1 MENKFT
7 HLHLHTEYSL
17 LDGFSRID
25 ELIEKAKSFGMDSL
39 AITDHGQM
47 YGVIEFYKKATA
59 AGIKPI
65 IGCEVYV
72 TEKDHL
78 IKDPTNK
85 RYYHLILLAKNN
97 NGYQNLLK
105 IVSEGY
111 VNGYYYKPRVDLD
124 FIEKYSEDIIALS
137 ACLSGEVN
145 QRILENDI
153 DAAYETAKKY
163 AEVFGRENYYLE
175 LQNHGLPEQRRVNEI
190 LVKMHNDLDI
200 ELIATNDVHYINRE
214 DSFYQDVLLC
224 IQTGALLKDEDRM
237 KMPCDEF
244 YLKSPDEM
252 YAIFKDYE
260 RALENTNKIA
270 EMCNVEIEFHHP
282 HLPYFSKLPDNMTN
296 LDYLTQLVDEGLDR
310 KYENVDE
317 EIRARALKEINVINN
332 MGYIDY
338 FLIVWDFVRF
348 AKENDIAVGPGRGS
362 AAGSLVSYALDITQI
377 DPLKYDLIFERFLNP
392 ERVSMPDIDIDFDYV
407 RRDEVV
413 EYVNELYG
421 RDHVSQIVTF
431 GRMQARNAIRDV
443 GRVLDISYGKVDKIA
458 KLVPAVINMTLD
470 RALKESDKFKEAYES
485 DAENKRLIDTARK
498 VEALPR
504 HTSIHA
510 AGVVMSKE
518 ILTDIVPLALS
529 NDQVVTQ
536 FNMTE
541 IEELGLLKMDF
552 LGLRNLTV
560 IKDTIKDVKENHG
573 IDVDIEN
580 IDENDPNIIDQFN
593 KAKTIGLFQ
602 FESPGMRN
610 FLKNLKPTV
619 FDDLVAANSL
629 FRPGPMDEIPTYIHN
644 KNNPEDVSFL
654 DEKLKPILGV
664 TYGIIVYQEQVMQIV
679 QQLGGFSLGEADNL
693 RRAMSKKKMDVME
706 ANRDIFVNG
715 KVDENGEVIIPG
727 CIRNGVSEK
736 AANKIYDEMIS
747 FAKYAFNKS
756 HSAAYSLVA
765 VQTAYLKHYFPE
777 EYMANLISSVM
788 DSASK
793 LYLYVSEAKSMGID
807 VIAPDVNLSYQ
818 KFFAKD
824 GKIIFG
830 LSGIKNLGINFIN
843 AIIAARQKDGEF
855 LNFKDF
861 LERVEA
867 IDSRALNKKG
877 LESLIKA
884 GAFDSMGYARSKLMA
899 VYEKAMT
906 NVHEGQ
912 KVNVKGQMN
921 LLDMTGETNKNSTE
935 DITFPDVSEYPKK
948 VKLSLEK
955 DVLGFYISDHPL
967 SEATDKLKNTITFRT
982 NYKDQMTDP
991 EIARLDNQFVT
1002 MAGIITGKSEIMTK
1016 KRSLMAFA
1024 NIEDLHGS
1032 IEMVIF
1038 PETYKTYRN
1047 LIEDDN
1053 VVLVKGKLQ
1062 VDDED
1067 IKLLSQEFID
1077 IESLDFRT
1085 LYLKTRYNEY
1095 NNLREVLKE
1104 YSGKTPVVVYFEDRN
1119 KSFKLDQR
1127 LWVDANDQN
1136 ISRLEQFLGKENVKL
1151 N

>member
-72 TEKDHL
+72 SEKDHL
-78 IKDPTNK
+78 IKDPSNK

-124 FIEKYSEDIIALS
+124 FIKKYSDDIIALS

-153 DAAYETAKKY
+153 EAAYETAKKY
-163 AEVFGRENYYLE
+163 AEVFGKDNYYLE
-175 LQNHGLPEQRRVNEI
+175 LQNHGLPEQKRVNEV
-190 LVKMHNDLDI
+190 LVKMHKDLDI
-200 ELIATNDVHYINRE
+200 ELVATNDVHYINRE

-270 EMCNVEIEFHHP
+270 QMCNVEIEFHHP
-282 HLPYFSKLPDNMTN
+282 HLPYFSKLPENMTN
-296 LDYLTQLVDEGLDR
+296 LEYLTQLVDEGLAK

-317 EIRARALKEINVINN
+317 DIRARALKEINVIHN

-362 AAGSLVSYALDITQI
+362 AAGSLVSYSLDITQI

-470 RALKESDKFKEAYES
+470 RALEESDKFKEAYES
-485 DAENKRLIDTARK
+485 DAESKRLIDTARK
-498 VEALPR
+498 VESLPR

-560 IKDTIKDVKENHG
+560 IKDTIKDVKANRG

-619 FDDLVAANSL
+619 FDDLVSANSL

-644 KNNPEDVSFL
+644 KNNPKDVSFL
-654 DEKLKPILGV
+654 DEKLKPILAV

-693 RRAMSKKKMDVME
+693 RRAMSKKKMDIME
-706 ANRDIFVNG
+706 ANREIFVNG

-727 CIRNGVSEK
+727 CIRNGVSER

-793 LYLYVSEAKSMGID
+793 LYLYVSEAKSMGIE
-807 VIAPDVNLSYQ
+807 VIAPDVNLSFQ

-843 AIIAARQKDGEF
+843 AIISSRQKDGEF
-855 LNFKDF
+855 SNFKDF

-867 IDSRALNKKG
+867 YDSRALNKKG

-899 VYEKAMT
+899 VYEKAMAT
-906 NVHEGQ
+906 VHEGQ

-921 LLDMTGETNKNSTE
+921 LLDMASQTNENPTE
-935 DITFPDVSEYPKK
+935 DITFPDISEYPKK

-967 SEATDKLKNTITFRT
+967 SEANDKLKNTITFRT
-982 NYKDQMTDP
+982 NYKDELTNP
-991 EIARLDNQFVT
+991 EITRLDNKFVT

-1038 PETYKTYRN
+1038 PDTYKTYRN

-1067 IKLLSQEFID
+1067 IKLLCQEFID
-1077 IESLDFRT
+1077 IDSLDLRT
-1085 LYLKTRYNEY
+1085 LYLKTKYNEY
-1095 NNLREVLKE
+1095 NNLRGVLKE

-1119 KSFKLDQR
+1119 KSFKLDER
-1127 LWVDANDQN
+1127 LWVDTSDQN
-1136 ISRLEQFLGKENVKL
+1136 IEKLEQFLGKENVKL
-1151 N
+1151 T

>member
-7 HLHLHTEYSL
+7 HLHVHTEYSL

-25 ELIEKAKSFGMDSL
+25 QLIEKAKSYGMDSL

-65 IGCEVYV
+65 IGCEVYIS
-72 TEKDHL
+72 EKDHTL
-78 IKDPTNK
+78 KDPSNK

-105 IVSEGY
+105 IVSEAY

-124 FIEKYSEDIIALS
+124 FIKDYSEDIIALS

-153 DAAYETAKKY
+153 EGAYETAKKY
-163 AEVFGRENYYLE
+163 VEVFGKENYYLE
-175 LQNHGLPEQRRVNEI
+175 LQNHGLPEQKRVNEV
-190 LVKMHNDLDI
+190 LVKMHEDLDI
-200 ELIATNDVHYINRE
+200 ELVATNDVHYINRE
-214 DSFYQDVLLC
+214 DSYYQDVLLC
-224 IQTGALLKDEDRM
+224 IQTGTLLKDDDRM

-252 YAIFKDYE
+252 HAIFKNYE
-260 RALENTNKIA
+260 RAIENTNKIA
-270 EMCNVEIEFHHP
+270 DMCNVEIEFHNP
-282 HLPYFSKLPDNMTN
+282 HLPYFSKLPEGMTN
-296 LDYLTQLVDEGLDR
+296 LDYLTQLVDEGLAR

-317 EIRARALKEINVINN
+317 DIRARAMKEINVINN

-348 AKENDIAVGPGRGS
+348 AREHDIAVGPGRGS

-377 DPLKYDLIFERFLNP
+377 DPLKYNLIFERFLNP

-421 RDHVSQIVTF
+421 RDHVSQIITF

-470 RALKESDKFKEAYES
+470 RALEESDKFREAYEN
-485 DAENKRLIDTARK
+485 DAESKRLIDTARK

-560 IKDTIKDVKENHG
+560 IKDTIKDVKTNHG
-573 IDVDIEN
+573 VEIDIEA

-644 KNNPEDVSFL
+644 KNHPEDIRYI
-654 DEKLKPILGV
+654 DEKLKPILSV

-693 RRAMSKKKMDVME
+693 RRAMSKKKMDIME
-706 ANRDIFVNG
+706 ANREVFVHG
-715 KVDENGEVIIPG
+715 KVDENGDIVVPG
-727 CIRNGVSEK
+727 CVRNGVSES

-765 VQTAYLKHYFPE
+765 AQTAYLKYYYPE

-793 LYLYVSEAKSMGID
+793 LYLYVSEAKSMGIE

-818 KFFAKD
+818 KFFAKE

-830 LSGIKNLGINFIN
+830 LSGIKNLGINFIG
-843 AIIAARQKDGEF
+843 AIIAARESDGKF

-867 IDSRALNKKG
+867 YDSRALNKKG

-912 KVNVKGQMN
+912 KINVKGQMN
-921 LLDMTGETNKNSTE
+921 LLDMDDESKNQTS
-935 DITFPDVSEYPKK
+935 DITFPDINEYPKN

-967 SEATDKLKNTITFRT
+967 SEASDKLKNTINFRT
-982 NYKDQMTDP
+982 NYRDELTDQQ
-991 EIARLDNQFVT
+991 ILNLDNRFVT
-1002 MAGIITGKSEIMTK
+1002 MAGIITNKSEIMTK
-1016 KRSLMAFA
+1016 KRSLMAFV
-1024 NIEDLHGS
+1024 NIEDLYGS
-1032 IEMVIF
+1032 IEVVIF
-1038 PETYKTYRN
+1038 PETYKQYRN
-1047 LIEDDN
+1047 LIEDDK

-1062 VDDED
+1062 VDDD
-1067 IKLLSQEFID
+1067 DVKLLSQEFVD
-1077 IESLDFRT
+1077 LENLDFKT
-1085 LYLKTRYNEY
+1085 LYLKTDYKEY
-1095 NNLREVLKE
+1095 NGLREVLKD
-1104 YSGKTPVVVYFEDRN
+1104 YSGQTPVVVYFADRK
-1119 KSFKLDQR
+1119 KSFKLDKR
-1127 LWVDANDQN
+1127 LWVDTSSQN
-1136 ISRLEQFLGKENVKL
+1136 IKKLEQFLGKENVKL
-1151 N
+1151 E

>member
-72 TEKDHL
+72 SEKDHL
-78 IKDPTNK
+78 IKDPSNK

-124 FIEKYSEDIIALS
+124 FIKKYSDDIIALS

-153 DAAYETAKKY
+153 EAAYETAKKY
-163 AEVFGRENYYLE
+163 AEVFGKDNYYLE
-175 LQNHGLPEQRRVNEI
+175 LQNHGLPEQKRVNEI
-190 LVKMHNDLDI
+190 LVKMHKDLDI
-200 ELIATNDVHYINRE
+200 ELVATNDVHYINRE

-252 YAIFKDYE
+252 YAIFKDYD

-270 EMCNVEIEFHHP
+270 QMCNVEIEFHHP
-282 HLPYFSKLPDNMTN
+282 HLPYFSKLPENMTN
-296 LDYLTQLVDEGLDR
+296 LEYLTQLVDEGLAK

-317 EIRARALKEINVINN
+317 DIRARALKEINVIHN

-470 RALKESDKFKEAYES
+470 RALEESDKFKEAYES
-485 DAENKRLIDTARK
+485 DAESKRLIDTARK
-498 VEALPR
+498 VESLPR

-560 IKDTIKDVKENHG
+560 IKDTIKDVKANRG

-693 RRAMSKKKMDVME
+693 RRAMSKKKMDIMQ
-706 ANRDIFVNG
+706 ANREIFVNG

-727 CIRNGVSEK
+727 CIRNGVSER

-793 LYLYVSEAKSMGID
+793 LYLYVSEAKSMGIE
-807 VIAPDVNLSYQ
+807 VIAPDVNLSFQ

-843 AIIAARQKDGEF
+843 AIIASRQKDGEF
-855 LNFKDF
+855 SNFKDF

-867 IDSRALNKKG
+867 YDSRALNKKG

-899 VYEKAMT
+899 VYEKAMAT
-906 NVHEGQ
+906 VHEGQ

-921 LLDMTGETNKNSTE
+921 LLDMDSQTNKNPTE
-935 DITFPDVSEYPKK
+935 DITFPDISEYPKK

-967 SEATDKLKNTITFRT
+967 SEANDKLKNTITFRT
-982 NYKDQMTDP
+982 NYKDELTNP
-991 EIARLDNQFVT
+991 EITKLDNKFVT

-1038 PETYKTYRN
+1038 PDTYKTYRN

-1067 IKLLSQEFID
+1067 IKLLCQEFID
-1077 IESLDFRT
+1077 IDSLDLRT
-1085 LYLKTRYNEY
+1085 LYLKTKYNEY
-1095 NNLREVLKE
+1095 NNLRGVLKE

-1119 KSFKLDQR
+1119 KSFKLDER
-1127 LWVDANDQN
+1127 LWVDTSDQN
-1136 ISRLEQFLGKENVKL
+1136 IEKLEQFLGKENVKL
-1151 N
+1151 T

>member
-7 HLHLHTEYSL
+7 HLHVHTEYSL

-25 ELIEKAKSFGMDSL
+25 QLIEKAKSYGMDSL

-65 IGCEVYV
+65 IGCEVYIS
-72 TEKDHL
+72 EKDHTL
-78 IKDPTNK
+78 KDSSNK

-105 IVSEGY
+105 IVSEAY

-124 FIEKYSEDIIALS
+124 FIKDYSEDIIALS

-153 DAAYETAKKY
+153 EGAYETAKKY
-163 AEVFGRENYYLE
+163 VEVFGKENYYLE
-175 LQNHGLPEQRRVNEI
+175 LQNHGLPEQKRVNEV
-190 LVKMHNDLDI
+190 LVKMHEDLDI
-200 ELIATNDVHYINRE
+200 ELVATNDVHYINRE
-214 DSFYQDVLLC
+214 DSYYQDVLLC
-224 IQTGALLKDEDRM
+224 IQTGTLLKDDDRM

-252 YAIFKDYE
+252 HAIFKNYE
-260 RALENTNKIA
+260 RAIENTNKIA
-270 EMCNVEIEFHHP
+270 NMCNVEIEFHNP
-282 HLPYFSKLPDNMTN
+282 HLPYFSKLPEGMTN
-296 LDYLTQLVDEGLDR
+296 LDYLTQLVDEGLAK

-317 EIRARALKEINVINN
+317 DIRARAMKEINVINN

-348 AKENDIAVGPGRGS
+348 AREHDIAVGPGRGS

-377 DPLKYDLIFERFLNP
+377 DPLKYNLIFERFLNP

-421 RDHVSQIVTF
+421 RDHVSQIITF

-470 RALKESDKFKEAYES
+470 RALEESDKFREAYEN
-485 DAENKRLIDTARK
+485 DAESKRLIDTARK

-560 IKDTIKDVKENHG
+560 IKDTIKDVKTNHG
-573 IDVDIEN
+573 VEIDIEA

-644 KNNPEDVSFL
+644 KNHPEDVRYI
-654 DEKLKPILGV
+654 DEKLKPILSV

-693 RRAMSKKKMDVME
+693 RRAMSKKKMDIME
-706 ANRDIFVNG
+706 ANREVFVHG
-715 KVDENGEVIIPG
+715 KVDENGDIVVPG
-727 CIRNGVSEK
+727 CVRNGVSEA

-765 VQTAYLKHYFPE
+765 AQTAYLKHYYPE

-793 LYLYVSEAKSMGID
+793 LYLYVSEAKSMGIE

-818 KFFAKD
+818 KFFAKE

-843 AIIAARQKDGEF
+843 AIIAARESDGKF

-867 IDSRALNKKG
+867 YDSRALNKKG

-906 NVHEGQ
+906 NIHEGQ

-921 LLDMTGETNKNSTE
+921 LLDMADESKNQTS
-935 DITFPDVSEYPKK
+935 DITFPDISEYPKN

-967 SEATDKLKNTITFRT
+967 SEASDKLKNTINFRT
-982 NYKDQMTDP
+982 NYRDELTDQQ
-991 EIARLDNQFVT
+991 ILNLDNRFVT
-1002 MAGIITGKSEIMTK
+1002 MAGIITNKSEIMTK
-1016 KRSLMAFA
+1016 KRSLMAFV
-1024 NIEDLHGS
+1024 NIEDLYGS
-1032 IEMVIF
+1032 IEVVIF
-1038 PETYKTYRN
+1038 PETYKQYRN
-1047 LIEDDN
+1047 LIEDDK

-1062 VDDED
+1062 VYDDD
-1067 IKLLSQEFID
+1067 VKLLSQEFVD
-1077 IESLDFRT
+1077 LENLDFKT
-1085 LYLKTRYNEY
+1085 LYLKTDYKEY
-1095 NNLREVLKE
+1095 NSLREVLKD
-1104 YSGKTPVVVYFEDRN
+1104 YSGQTPVVVYFADRK
-1119 KSFKLDQR
+1119 KSFKLDKR
-1127 LWVDANDQN
+1127 LWVDTSSQN
-1136 ISRLEQFLGKENVKL
+1136 IKKLEQFLGKENVKL
-1151 N
+1151 E

>member
-7 HLHLHTEYSL
+7 HLHVHTEYSL

-25 ELIEKAKSFGMDSL
+25 QLIEKAKSYGMDSL

-65 IGCEVYV
+65 IGCEVYIS
-72 TEKDHL
+72 EKDHTL
-78 IKDPTNK
+78 KDPSNK

-105 IVSEGY
+105 IVSEAY

-124 FIEKYSEDIIALS
+124 FIKDYSEDIIALS

-153 DAAYETAKKY
+153 EGAYETAKKY
-163 AEVFGRENYYLE
+163 VEVFGRENYYLE
-175 LQNHGLPEQRRVNEI
+175 LQNHGLPEQKRVNEV
-190 LVKMHNDLDI
+190 LVKMHEDLDI
-200 ELIATNDVHYINRE
+200 ELVATNDVHYINRE
-214 DSFYQDVLLC
+214 DSYYQDVLLC
-224 IQTGALLKDEDRM
+224 IQTGTLLKDDDRM

-252 YAIFKDYE
+252 HAIFKNYE
-260 RALENTNKIA
+260 RAIENTNKIA
-270 EMCNVEIEFHHP
+270 DMCNVEIEFHNP
-282 HLPYFSKLPDNMTN
+282 HLPYFSKLPEGMTN
-296 LDYLTQLVDEGLDR
+296 LDYLTQLVDEGLAR
-310 KYENVDE
+310 KYENVNED
-317 EIRARALKEINVINN
+317 IRARAMKEINVINN

-348 AKENDIAVGPGRGS
+348 AREHDIAVGPGRGS

-377 DPLKYDLIFERFLNP
+377 DPLKYNLIFERFLNP

-421 RDHVSQIVTF
+421 RDHVSQIITF

-470 RALKESDKFKEAYES
+470 RALEESDKFREAYEN
-485 DAENKRLIDTARK
+485 DAESKRLIDTARK

-560 IKDTIKDVKENHG
+560 IKDTIKDVKTNHG
-573 IDVDIEN
+573 VEIDIEA

-644 KNNPEDVSFL
+644 KNHPEDVRYI
-654 DEKLKPILGV
+654 DEKLKPILSV

-693 RRAMSKKKMDVME
+693 RRAMSKKKMDIME
-706 ANRDIFVNG
+706 ANREVFVHG
-715 KVDENGEVIIPG
+715 KVDENGDIVVPG
-727 CIRNGVSEK
+727 CVRNGVSES

-765 VQTAYLKHYFPE
+765 AQTAYLKYYYPE

-793 LYLYVSEAKSMGID
+793 LYLYVSEAKSMGIK

-818 KFFAKD
+818 KFFAKE

-830 LSGIKNLGINFIN
+830 LSGIKNLGINFIG
-843 AIIAARQKDGEF
+843 AIIAARESDGKF

-867 IDSRALNKKG
+867 YDSRALNKKG

-884 GAFDSMGYARSKLMA
+884 GAFDSMEYARSKLMA

-912 KVNVKGQMN
+912 KINVKGQMN
-921 LLDMTGETNKNSTE
+921 LLDMADESKNQTS
-935 DITFPDVSEYPKK
+935 DITFPDISEYPKN

-967 SEATDKLKNTITFRT
+967 SEASDKLKNTINFRT
-982 NYKDQMTDP
+982 NYRDELTDQQ
-991 EIARLDNQFVT
+991 ILNLDNRFVT
-1002 MAGIITGKSEIMTK
+1002 MAGIITNKSEIMTK
-1016 KRSLMAFA
+1016 KRSLMAFV
-1024 NIEDLHGS
+1024 NIEDLYGS
-1032 IEMVIF
+1032 IEVVIF
-1038 PETYKTYRN
+1038 PETYKQYRN
-1047 LIEDDN
+1047 LIEDDK

-1062 VDDED
+1062 VDDD
-1067 IKLLSQEFID
+1067 DVKLLSQEFVD
-1077 IESLDFRT
+1077 LENLDFKT
-1085 LYLKTRYNEY
+1085 LYLKTDYKEY
-1095 NNLREVLKE
+1095 NGLIEVLKD
-1104 YSGKTPVVVYFEDRN
+1104 YSGQTPVVVYFADRK
-1119 KSFKLDQR
+1119 KSFKLDKR
-1127 LWVDANDQN
+1127 LWVDTSSQN
-1136 ISRLEQFLGKENVKL
+1136 IKKLEQFLGKENVKL
-1151 N
+1151 E

>member
-200 ELIATNDVHYINRE
+200 ELVVTNDVHYINRE

-470 RALKESDKFKEAYES
+470 RALEESDKFKEAYES
-485 DAENKRLIDTARK
+485 DAESKRLIDTARK

-580 IDENDPNIIDQFN
+580 IDENAPNIIDQFN

-843 AIIAARQKDGEF
+843 AIISARKKDGEF

-921 LLDMTGETNKNSTE
+921 LLDMTGETNENSTE

-967 SEATDKLKNTITFRT
+967 SEANDKLKDTITFST
-982 NYKDQMTDP
+982 NYKDQMTVP

-1038 PETYKTYRN
+1038 PETYKKYRN

-1067 IKLLSQEFID
+1067 IKLLSQEFND

-1127 LWVDANDQN
+1127 LWVDANDHN

>member
-7 HLHLHTEYSL
+7 HLHVHTEYSL

-25 ELIEKAKSFGMDSL
+25 QLIEKAKSYGMDSL

-65 IGCEVYV
+65 IGCEVYIS
-72 TEKDHL
+72 EKDHTL
-78 IKDPTNK
+78 KDPSNK

-105 IVSEGY
+105 IVSEAY

-124 FIEKYSEDIIALS
+124 FIKDYSEDIIALS

-153 DAAYETAKKY
+153 EGAYETAKKY
-163 AEVFGRENYYLE
+163 AEVFGKENYYLE
-175 LQNHGLPEQRRVNEI
+175 LQNHGLPEQKRVNEV
-190 LVKMHNDLDI
+190 LVKMHEDLDI
-200 ELIATNDVHYINRE
+200 ELVATNDAHYINRE
-214 DSFYQDVLLC
+214 DSYYQDVLLC
-224 IQTGALLKDEDRM
+224 IQTGALLKDDDRM

-252 YAIFKDYE
+252 HAIFKNYE
-260 RALENTNKIA
+260 RAIENTNKIA
-270 EMCNVEIEFHHP
+270 DMCNVEIEFHNP
-282 HLPYFSKLPDNMTN
+282 HLPYFSKLPEGMTN
-296 LDYLTQLVDEGLDR
+296 LEYLTQLVDEGLAR

-317 EIRARALKEINVINN
+317 EIRARAMKEINVINS

-348 AKENDIAVGPGRGS
+348 AREHDIAVGPGRGS

-377 DPLKYDLIFERFLNP
+377 DPLKYNLIFERFLNP

-421 RDHVSQIVTF
+421 RDHVSQIITF

-470 RALKESDKFKEAYES
+470 RALEESDKFRESYEN
-485 DAENKRLIDTARK
+485 DAESKRLIDTARK

-560 IKDTIKDVKENHG
+560 IKDTIKDVKTNHG
-573 IDVDIEN
+573 VEVDIED

-644 KNNPEDVSFL
+644 KNHPEDVTFI

-693 RRAMSKKKMDVME
+693 RRAMSKKKMDIME
-706 ANRDIFVNG
+706 ANREVFVHG
-715 KVDENGEVIIPG
+715 KVDENGDILVPG
-727 CIRNGVSEK
+727 CVRNGVSEA

-765 VQTAYLKHYFPE
+765 AQTAYLKYYYPE

-793 LYLYVSEAKSMGID
+793 LYLYVSEAKSMGIE

-830 LSGIKNLGINFIN
+830 LSGIKNLGINFIG
-843 AIIAARQKDGEF
+843 AIIAARESDGEF

-867 IDSRALNKKG
+867 YDSRALNKKG

-899 VYEKAMT
+899 VYEKAMA
-906 NVHEGQ
+906 NIHEGQ

-921 LLDMTGETNKNSTE
+921 LLDMADESSNQTS
-935 DITFPDVSEYPKK
+935 DITFPDISEYPKN

-967 SEATDKLKNTITFRT
+967 SEASDKLKNTISFRT
-982 NYKDQMTDP
+982 NYKEELTEPQ
-991 EIARLDNQFVT
+991 IANLDNRFVT
-1002 MAGIITGKSEIMTK
+1002 MAGIITSKSEIMTK

-1024 NIEDLHGS
+1024 NIEDLYGS

-1038 PETYKTYRN
+1038 PETYKKYRN
-1047 LIEDDN
+1047 LIEDDK

-1062 VDDED
+1062 VDDD
-1067 IKLLSQEFID
+1067 DVKLLSQEFID
-1077 IESLDFRT
+1077 LENMDFRT
-1085 LYLKTRYNEY
+1085 LYLKTNYNEY
-1095 NNLREVLKE
+1095 NNLREVLKDCRGE
-1104 YSGKTPVVVYFEDRN
+1104 TPVVVYFADLN
-1119 KSFKLDQR
+1119 KSFKLDKR
-1127 LWVDANDQN
+1127 LWVDASSQN
-1136 ISRLEQFLGKENVKL
+1136 IDKLEQFLGKENVKL
-1151 N
+1151 E

>member
-7 HLHLHTEYSL
+7 HLHVHTEYSL

-25 ELIEKAKSFGMDSL
+25 ELLDKAKSLGMDSL

-47 YGVIEFYKKATA
+47 YGVIEFYKKAKEI
-59 AGIKPI
+59 GIKPI
-65 IGCEVYV
+65 IGCEVYIS
-72 TEKDHL
+72 EKDHL

-105 IVSEGY
+105 IVSEAY
-111 VNGYYYKPRVDLD
+111 VNGYYYKPRVSLD
-124 FIEKYSEDIIALS
+124 FIKKYSGDIIALS
-137 ACLSGEVN
+137 ACLSGEVS
-145 QRILENDI
+145 QKILEGDLE
-153 DAAYETAKKY
+153 AAYDTANKY
-163 AEVFGRENYYLE
+163 KEIFGKENYYLE
-175 LQNHGLPEQRRVNEI
+175 LQNHGLHEQRKINETLI
-190 LVKMHNDLDI
+190 KMHRDLGID
-200 ELIATNDVHYINRE
+200 LVASNDVHYINKE
-214 DSFYQDVLLC
+214 DSYYQDVLLC
-224 IQTGALLKDEDRM
+224 IQTGALVKDEDRM

-244 YLKSPDEM
+244 YLKSADEM
-252 YAIFKDYE
+252 HSIFGDYE
-260 RALENTNKIA
+260 QALKNTNKIA

-282 HLPYFSKLPDNMTN
+282 HLPYFSKLPEGLTN
-296 LDYLTQLVDEGLDR
+296 LEYLSQLVDEGLDR
-310 KYENVDE
+310 KYGQVTET
-317 EIRARALKEINVINN
+317 IRERANREINVISN
-332 MGYIDY
+332 MGYVDY

-348 AKENDIAVGPGRGS
+348 ARENDIAVGPGRGS

-377 DPLKYDLIFERFLNP
+377 DPLKYNLIFERFLNP

-443 GRVLDISYGKVDKIA
+443 GRVLDISYAKVDKIA
-458 KLVPAVINMTLD
+458 KLIPAVINMTLD
-470 RALKESDKFKEAYES
+470 RALDESSKFREAYEK
-485 DAENKRLIDTARK
+485 DAESKRLIDTARK
-498 VEALPR
+498 LEALPR

-518 ILTDIVPLALS
+518 VLTDIVPLAIS
-529 NDQVVTQ
+529 NDQAVTQ

-560 IKDTIKDVKENHG
+560 IKDTIKDVRENHG
-573 IDVDIEN
+573 VDIDIED

-602 FESPGMRN
+602 FESAGMRN

-644 KNNPEDVSFL
+644 KNHPEDVWYL

-679 QQLGGFSLGEADNL
+679 QQLGGFSLGESDNL

-706 ANRDIFVNG
+706 ANREVFVNG
-715 KVDENGEVIIPG
+715 KLDENGEVIVPG
-727 CIRNGVSEK
+727 CVRNGVDEK
-736 AANKIYDEMIS
+736 VANKIYDEMIS

-765 VQTAYLKHYFPE
+765 VQTAYLKHYYPE

-788 DSASK
+788 DSTSK
-793 LYLYVSEAKSMGID
+793 LYLYVSEAKSMGIE
-807 VIAPDVNLSYQ
+807 VIAPDVNLSYK

-824 GKIIFG
+824 DKIIFG
-830 LSGIKNLGINFIN
+830 LSGIKNLGTNFIS
-843 AIIAARQKDGEF
+843 AIEQSRKANGKF
-855 LNFKDF
+855 KNFKDF
-861 LERVEA
+861 LERIEEY
-867 IDSRALNKKG
+867 DSRALNKKG

-884 GAFDSMGYARSKLMA
+884 GAFDSMGYARSRLMA
-899 VYEKAMT
+899 VYEKAMA

-912 KVNVKGQMN
+912 KINVKGQMN
-921 LLDMTGETNKNSTE
+921 LLDMASEEEKAND
-935 DITFPDVSEYPKK
+935 DINLPEINEYPKK

-955 DVLGFYISDHPL
+955 EVLGFYISDHPL
-967 SEATDKLKNTITFRT
+967 SEASDKLKNIVNFRT
-982 NYKDQMTDP
+982 NYKDEMTP
-991 EIARLDNQFVT
+991 QQIQGLDNRFVT
-1002 MAGIITGKSEIMTK
+1002 MAGIITSKSEIMTK

-1024 NIEDLHGS
+1024 NIEDLYGS
-1032 IEMVIF
+1032 IEVVVF
-1038 PETYKTYRN
+1038 PETYKKYRN

-1053 VVLVKGKLQ
+1053 VVLVKGNLQ
-1062 VDDED
+1062 LDDAD

-1077 IESLDFRT
+1077 LDKINIKT
-1085 LYLKTRYNEY
+1085 LYIKTSYNRYNE
-1095 NNLREVLKE
+1095 LRGVL
-1104 YSGKTPVVVYFEDRN
+1104 SRHIGDTPVVIYFEDKN
-1119 KSFKLDQR
+1119 KSVRLDEKL
-1127 LWVDANDQN
+1127 WFNVNDESLSILKN
-1136 ISRLEQFLGKENVKL
+1136 YLGKENVKFS
-1151 N
+1151 

>member
-7 HLHLHTEYSL
+7 HLHVHTEYSL

-25 ELIEKAKSFGMDSL
+25 QLIEKAKSYGMDSL

-65 IGCEVYV
+65 IGCEVYIS
-72 TEKDHL
+72 EKDHTL
-78 IKDPTNK
+78 KDPSNK

-105 IVSEGY
+105 IVSEAY

-124 FIEKYSEDIIALS
+124 FIKDYSEDIIALS

-153 DAAYETAKKY
+153 EGAYETAKKY
-163 AEVFGRENYYLE
+163 VEVFGRENYYLE
-175 LQNHGLPEQRRVNEI
+175 LQNHGLPEQKRVNEV
-190 LVKMHNDLDI
+190 LVKMHEDLDI
-200 ELIATNDVHYINRE
+200 ELVATNDVHYINRE
-214 DSFYQDVLLC
+214 DSYYQDVLLC
-224 IQTGALLKDEDRM
+224 IQTGTLLKDDDRM

-252 YAIFKDYE
+252 HAIFKDYE
-260 RALENTNKIA
+260 RAIENTNKIA
-270 EMCNVEIEFHHP
+270 DMCNVEIEFHNP
-282 HLPYFSKLPDNMTN
+282 HLPYFSKLPEGMTN
-296 LDYLTQLVDEGLDR
+296 LDYLTQLVDEGLAR

-317 EIRARALKEINVINN
+317 DIRARAMKEINVINN

-348 AKENDIAVGPGRGS
+348 AREHDIAVGPGRGS

-377 DPLKYDLIFERFLNP
+377 DPLKYNLIFERFLNP

-421 RDHVSQIVTF
+421 RDHVSQIITF

-470 RALKESDKFKEAYES
+470 RALEESDKFREAYEN
-485 DAENKRLIDTARK
+485 DAESKRLIDTARK

-560 IKDTIKDVKENHG
+560 IKDTIKDVKTNHG
-573 IDVDIEN
+573 VEIDIEA

-644 KNNPEDVSFL
+644 KNHPEDVRYI
-654 DEKLKPILGV
+654 DEKLKPILSV

-693 RRAMSKKKMDVME
+693 RRAMSKKKMDIME
-706 ANRDIFVNG
+706 ANREVFVHG
-715 KVDENGEVIIPG
+715 KVDENSDIVVPG
-727 CIRNGVSEK
+727 CVRNGVSES

-765 VQTAYLKHYFPE
+765 AQTAYLKYYYPE

-793 LYLYVSEAKSMGID
+793 LYLYVSEAKSMGIE

-818 KFFAKD
+818 KFFAKE

-830 LSGIKNLGINFIN
+830 LSGIKNLGINFIG
-843 AIIAARQKDGEF
+843 AIIAARESDGKF

-867 IDSRALNKKG
+867 YDSRALNKKG

-912 KVNVKGQMN
+912 KINVKGQMN
-921 LLDMTGETNKNSTE
+921 LLDMADESKNQTS
-935 DITFPDVSEYPKK
+935 DITFPDISEYPKN

-967 SEATDKLKNTITFRT
+967 SEASDKLKNTINFRT
-982 NYKDQMTDP
+982 NYRDELTGQQ
-991 EIARLDNQFVT
+991 ILNLDSRFVT
-1002 MAGIITGKSEIMTK
+1002 MAGIITNKSEIMTK
-1016 KRSLMAFA
+1016 KRSLMAFV
-1024 NIEDLHGS
+1024 NIEDLYGS
-1032 IEMVIF
+1032 IEVVIF
-1038 PETYKTYRN
+1038 PETYKQYRH
-1047 LIEDDN
+1047 LIEDDK

-1062 VDDED
+1062 VDDD
-1067 IKLLSQEFID
+1067 DVKLLSQEFVD
-1077 IESLDFRT
+1077 LENLDFKT
-1085 LYLKTRYNEY
+1085 LYLKTDYKEY
-1095 NNLREVLKE
+1095 NGLIEVLKD
-1104 YSGKTPVVVYFEDRN
+1104 YSGQTPVVVYFADRK
-1119 KSFKLDQR
+1119 KSFKLDKR
-1127 LWVDANDQN
+1127 LWVDTSSQN
-1136 ISRLEQFLGKENVKL
+1136 IKKLEQFLGKENVKL
-1151 N
+1151 E